1 MIRVNNRNI
10 DFRENMTIKNLIE
23 DLKYSFPTLII
34 KVNGKFIP
42 KNRYEET
49 LIKDGDDIKIIHPIA
64 GG

>member
-10 DFRENMTIKNLIE
+10 DFRQGMTIQSLIE
-23 DLKYSFPTLII
+23 DLKYSFPTLIVR
-34 KVNGKFIP
+34 VNDIFIP
-42 KNRYEET
+42 KEQYKDT

>member
-34 KVNGKFIP
+34 EVNGEFIP
-42 KNRYEET
+42 KNRYEKT